1 MRTSKRWTKDEE
13 QVLLSHIENNP
24 NNFVAAFKAAA
35 EELEGRTVKSVQQHW
50 YTNLQKT
57 NKVFIACT
65 SKKRLPINKKSS
77 KETFPIKK
85 SKWRR
90 ILEIL
95 FEK

>member
-35 EELEGRTVKSVQQHW
+35 DELEGRSVKSIQQHW
-50 YTNLQKT
+50 YSSLQRT
-57 NKVFIACT
+57 SKVFITCS
-65 SKKRLPINKKSS
+65 SKKRLPINKKIS
-77 KETFPIKK
+77 KETLPIKK
-85 SKWRR
+85 SKWKR

>member
-1 MRTSKRWTKDEE
+1 MKTSKRWTEDEE
-13 QVLLSHIENNP
+13 KVLLSHLENNP
-24 NNFVAAFKAAA
+24 NNFIAAFKAAA
-35 EELEGRTVKSVQQHW
+35 EELEGRSVKSVQQHW

-57 NKVFIACT
+57 NKVFITCS
-65 SKKRLPINKKSS
+65 SKKRLPINKKVS

-85 SKWRR
+85 SKWKR

>member
-24 NNFVAAFKAAA
+24 NNFIAAFKAAA
-35 EELEGRTVKSVQQHW
+35 EELEGRSVKSVQQHW

-85 SKWRR
+85 SKWKR